1 MRLLFIDTETGGLNP
16 QEDALFEVALVVWED
31 GVELAGKSWKIKTGD
46 KMWHPSALEINN
58 IVVKEHNNMAL
69 DQEQAAN
76 EIVDFINEWF
86 PNSAAI
92 LAGHNVSFDR
102 DFLKVLIDEFACA
115 NFHELISHRLLDT
128 MSILNFLVANHKLPA
143 DVLSSDGAFRHF
155 GIVVE
160 NRHTAMGD
168 VEATIVLFDYLSEF
182 LQP

>member
-1 MRLLFIDTETGGLNP
+1 MVPENKAT
-16 QEDALFEVALVVWED
+16 
-31 GVELAGKSWKIKTGD
+31 
-46 KMWHPSALEINN
+46 
-58 IVVKEHNNMAL
+58 
-69 DQEQAAN
+69 
-76 EIVDFINEWF
+76 
-86 PNSAAI
+86 

-102 DFLKVLIDEFACA
+102 DFLKVLIEENSNHSFEA
-115 NFHELISHRLLDT
+115 FVSHRLLDT
-128 MSILNFLVANHKLPA
+128 MSILNFLVVNNKLPV